1 MPAHCGLLVAG
12 WSEEDVEQWLCE
24 EGLQELV
31 SVFRANNMDGAE
43 LILLNKET
51 AAELGIGEGGTKSRT
66 SVQSTQTHTHAGTWR
81 GLRICR
87 SIPKHDRLELNSTI

>member
-1 MPAHCGLLVAG
+1 MWCFFFAGSKLPGHCRLLVAD
-12 WSEEDVEQWLCE
+12 WSEEDVEQWLCK

-51 AAELGIGEGGTKSRT
+51 AAELGIGEGGTKSQT
-66 SVQSTQTHTHAGTWR
+66 SV
-81 GLRICR
+81 
-87 SIPKHDRLELNSTI
+87 